1 MEKINFQYDGYNQYL
16 YTGLQGYVMKQN
28 HKILSKGIKA
38 KQNQKILEIGGAIK
52 PHLSIIELNGVDEY
66 WISDSREIFDKND
79 DLKNYNIKEHIYDND
94 TEYKKFTSSNKTFT
108 RIIASHVWEHVINPE
123 ETLLK
128 WISLLDKNG
137 ILDIAIPCD
146 PGWAWR
152 LGQLI
157 GRKKAVKTYKMSSNA
172 IDLMMSRE
180 HVNSCQNLV
189 RIIKYYTGSRG
200 KYFPFYIPLI
210 DINLFIFFRFKKND
224 FIH

>member
-157 GRKKAVKTYKMSSNA
+157 GRKKASKNYNMTSRQ
-172 IDLMMSRE
+172 IDLMMTRE
-180 HVNSCQNLV
+180 HINSCQNLIK
-189 RIIKYYTGSRG
+189 IIRAYTNKNGS
-200 KYFPFYIPLI
+200 YFPFNIPI
-210 DINLFIFFRFKKND
+210 VDINLFVFFRLSLSDFK
-224 FIH
+224 